1 MKVLRWITGHPIQSL
16 IIITV
21 IYGLLNLSN
30 LGRWLG
36 TEAPEAGHQAAAT
49 HGAGEPAAVEAV
61 VPAATEVVVVKEHVE
76 VIAVPADETPAVEA
90 VPAEVPA
97 PVAVEQQ
104 PAVEAMVPATEQ
116 PSDTAVAEETKP
128 VAQEPPAATE
138 ETKPTGLLD
147 KLFAGKPAE
156 VMTETAKSAAA
167 TAGMVVEQATEGAE
181 QAAEAVTDATDQ
193 AAEAVKEEK
202 KGSLFDFFKRK
213 ESESGN
219 QAAKGEPAQAAPAA
233 AAQAPADV
241 VPAAPPAPAVPEAAP
256 AAAVAVAKVTIVTAR
271 QAFWNRDFAGAA
283 SMYETLISED
293 SDNPDLYG
301 EYGNMLIQSG
311 NVEKG
316 LDAYEKAADLMIAQK
331 RYREATPLIRF
342 IGSYDPGRAAVL
354 VEKMPRL

>member
-1 MKVLRWITGHPIQSL
+1 MKVLRWITGHPVQSL

-36 TEAPEAGHQAAAT
+36 TEAPEAGHQAT
-49 HGAGEPAAVEAV
+49 VTQGAGEPAADEAAA
-61 VPAATEVVVVKEHVE
+61 PAAMEVVVVKEHVE
-76 VIAVPADETPAVEA
+76 MVAGPADEAPAVEA
-90 VPAEVPA
+90 VPAEAPA
-97 PVAVEQQ
+97 PIAVEQQ
-104 PAVEAMVPATEQ
+104 PAAEAMVPATEQ
-116 PSDTAVAEETKP
+116 PSDKAVAEGTEP

-138 ETKPTGLLD
+138 ETKPAGLLD
-147 KLFAGKPAE
+147 KLFAGKPAA

-181 QAAEAVTDATDQ
+181 QTAEAVTDATDQ

-213 ESESGN
+213 ESESGT
-219 QAAKGEPAQAAPAA
+219 QAAKGEPAQAAPA

-241 VPAAPPAPAVPEAAP
+241 VPAAPPAPAAPEAAP
-256 AAAVAVAKVTIVTAR
+256 AAAVAVAKVTIVSAR